1 MWPCWFVHWKKEHTY
16 THTVYHYQVCLMRL
30 SCCSRPQKLCS
41 NKLSAI
47 SQNKTWAWGGTTD
60 SFNVIQVPGKT
71 NINLWN
77 LIKKRGERS
86 SSSAA
91 FLLNDSVSDY
101 DAHTVSYTCHVS
113 VTPEH
118 RQDLWRRACTHAPG
132 NVVFRHL
139 HWPSTCWLLTQ
150 AEIVPPLITGTFISV
165 LGAEIL
171 MQTSEHQV
179 KTRYWFPHAV
189 EGSDG

>member
-1 MWPCWFVHWKKEHTY
+1 MWPCWFVRWKKQHTH

-30 SCCSRPQKLCS
+30 SCCSKPHKHCS
-41 NKLSAI
+41 NKLSAL

-60 SFNVIQVPGKT
+60 SYNVIQVPGKT

-77 LIKKRGERS
+77 LVKKRGECS

-91 FLLNDSVSDY
+91 FLLNDCLRLWCSHCVMY
-101 DAHTVSYTCHVS
+101 LPWRS

-118 RQDLWRRACTHAPG
+118 RKELWKCACTRPPV

-150 AEIVPPLITGTFISV
+150 AEFVPPLITGTFISV
-165 LGAEIL
+165 LGAEVL

-179 KTRYWFPHAV
+179 KTRYGFPCAV
-189 EGSDG
+189 EGSDW